1 MLRRCNSDDFGGRQW
16 SSLAVLPSTMLPR
29 AHYARRRS
37 SSHTLQHPRR
47 SASSSFSSS
56 SSSSSKS
63 STLKSS
69 SREVH
74 MRALSELQSAA
85 SRLPHP
91 GECPL
96 SRLPQKAWRGVTE
109 SAVAQL
115 QRKAA
120 PVESCILEFS

>member
-56 SSSSSKS
+56 SSSSSSKS
-63 STLKSS
+63 STLKAS

-96 SRLPQKAWRGVTE
+96 SVPRRRR
-109 SAVAQL
+109 
-115 QRKAA
+115 RKG
-120 PVESCILEFS
+120 